1 MEDPKR
7 PLSCDEAVKQFFAY
21 LDRALS
27 GEPMEAL
34 EAHLEACLDCC
45 ERLEFGRSVDTFV
58 KDRLGDAPLPDGIE
72 ERIRRELDRR
82 G

>member
-1 MEDPKR
+1 MEDTKR
-7 PLSCDEAVKQFFAY
+7 PLSCDEAVRQFFAY

-27 GEPMEAL
+27 GEPLEAL

-45 ERLEFGRSVDTFV
+45 ERLDFSRKVDAHV
-58 KDRLGDAPLPDGIE
+58 KQRLGDAPLPGGIE
-72 ERIRRELDRR
+72 ARIRRLIA